1 MILRR
6 RASKDWEKLIT
17 SCQSNMIGESD
28 SIRQALSYSEFKAKV
43 VAEQIGWEK
52 ETLKAEE
59 IQAIAGSLKTERE

>member
-1 MILRR
+1 
-6 RASKDWEKLIT
+6 
-17 SCQSNMIGESD
+17 MIGESD